1 MSAPEHDPLCKWL
14 KPCHT
19 MHGGVTLAE
28 HSPGTI
34 GGETPRPPYCS
45 NCAVWCNCPDLRA
58 ARADERERAAER
70 VAALTLRYAMEPG
83 HVALAT
89 AAIRTP

>member
-1 MSAPEHDPLCKWL
+1 MSAPEHDPLCL
-14 KPCHT
+14 YH
-19 MHGGVTLAE
+19 
-28 HSPGTI
+28 I
-34 GGETPRPPYCS
+34 Y
-45 NCAVWCNCPDLRA
+45 AVGAWRICDRLRA